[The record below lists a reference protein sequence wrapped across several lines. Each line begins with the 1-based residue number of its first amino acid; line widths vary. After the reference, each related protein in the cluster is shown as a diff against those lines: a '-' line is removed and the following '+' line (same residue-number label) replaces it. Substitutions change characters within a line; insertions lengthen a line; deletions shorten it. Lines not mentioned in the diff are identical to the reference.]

1 MVVAVLVA
9 GPVAADTLELA
20 DGTLIEGRF
29 VGGNSTSVMFETPNG
44 VDSFAIDE
52 VVAIFFSAGAAAAQ
66 APEEPQIIT
75 VPQGTRLMVRMS
87 ETLDSRKHS
96 TGHRFKGQ
104 LEGALIVQGQEIA
117 PRGTFVYGH
126 IISGRQSGRV
136 AGSSELSVEFTDIMI
151 DDQLFP
157 IVTTG
162 LQAQTENTA
171 GQTARRTARGA
182 ALGGLIDGSSG
193 ARTGAAVGAGISIV
207 TTGNTIN
214 IPAGTLVEATLRQ
227 PLTLQ

>member
-1 MVVAVLVA
+1 
-9 GPVAADTLELA
+9 
-20 DGTLIEGRF
+20 
-29 VGGNSTSVMFETPNG
+29 
-44 VDSFAIDE
+44 
-52 VVAIFFSAGAAAAQ
+52 
-66 APEEPQIIT
+66 
-75 VPQGTRLMVRMS
+75 
-87 ETLDSRKHS
+87 
-96 TGHRFKGQ
+96 
-104 LEGALIVQGQEIA
+104 
-117 PRGTFVYGH
+117 
-126 IISGRQSGRV
+126 
-136 AGSSELSVEFTDIMI
+136 MI